1 MKAFHFS
8 ILTMTLVLTFF
19 SFNCSDDSSTNPD
32 EKSDFRFPLKI
43 GNSWTYGT
51 KTEYKMIT
59 PAGDTTMLHSM
70 TGTVQWKVIAR
81 EEVFSQD
88 TYEIEFTAHYTSGP
102 DSGETV
108 NGYGWYA
115 ERGDTLVGVAYS
127 DMAKIEPAM
136 GTLFKQATGAHL
148 SDETSG
154 PWKWD
159 VNILVY
165 PLSIGKDW
173 LFKREGNW
181 RKTVEAYDSISV
193 PAGKFGAFR
202 IIRREHYDSPL
213 SEASLTMTSWMSEN
227 GYVKAVMSGVDY
239 YKTDNTVIGVT
250 TPAGSII
257 LSYEEAVLTGYQLK

>member
-32 EKSDFRFPLKI
+32 EKSDFRFPLTI
-43 GNSWTYGT
+43 GNTWTYNA
-51 KTEYKMIT
+51 KSEYKMIT
-59 PAGDTTMLHSM
+59 PAGDTTTVYSS
-70 TGTVQWKVIAR
+70 TGTVRWTVISQEKVL
-81 EEVFSQD
+81 SQN
-88 TYEIEFTAHYTSGP
+88 TYKIQFTANYTSGTYK
-102 DSGETV
+102 GETV
-108 NGYGWYA
+108 TGYGWYA
-115 ERGDTLVGVAYS
+115 ERGDSLLGVAYN
-127 DMAKIEPAM
+127 DMAKIEPII
-136 GTLFKQATGAHL
+136 GTLFKQVPGDHL
-148 SDETSG
+148 SESTSE
-154 PWKWD
+154 PSAW
-159 VNILVY
+159 NATILVY

-173 LFKREGNW
+173 IFMRELGL

-202 IIRREHYDSPL
+202 IIRSEHYDSPL

-250 TPAGSII
+250 TPTGSII